1 MASPLTRL
9 CSKLPEDENAKID
22 PLTLPFTP
30 IGTDQMSP
38 DRWIGQRQE
47 IYLTATEAGTARLAE
62 QDVVITN
69 PLDNQVDVAGLAGD
83 CLQGTGAAAVTQ
95 VATSKSSV
103 TQGGAMGFTVNT
115 AEGNATTDVTM
126 MDMNGDGYPDIVAGG
141 VVQYTNSQGGISGK
155 KSQKLEKIS
164 SENSSSSKGY
174 GGNPVASVS
183 SIVKLIKHSPQD
195 SMPIPRPSGK
205 PSSASP
211 EAVIQQG

>member
-1 MASPLTRL
+1 
-9 CSKLPEDENAKID
+9 
-22 PLTLPFTP
+22 
-30 IGTDQMSP
+30 MS
-38 DRWIGQRQE
+38 Q
-47 IYLTATEAGTARLAE
+47 A
-62 QDVVITN
+62 
-69 PLDNQVDVAGLAGD
+69 LAGD

-141 VVQYTNSQGGISGK
+141 VVQYTNSQGGISGE
-155 KSQKLEKIS
+155 KSQELEKIS

-183 SIVKLIKHSPQD
+183 SIVKLIKHSPQTAANSQTKWQAQFSLSGSGSYNKDEAAVQFIDMNGDGLPDQILKNKQVRINLGYTFSDPMD
-195 SMPIPRPSGK
+195 SGTGTHSGW
-205 PSSASP
+205 
-211 EAVIQQG
+211 